1 MIIEKRLKFTGE
13 GLNKPSNEDFKS
25 SNPINKIKNDM
36 IKPDIYSNLPWP
48 KGCSISGFLQES
60 LKPKIETKEAAAS
73 EILLNAS
80 AIIATELARIPKIN
94 FKPNSTTFKK
104 IPNTNKTLFEFL
116 LEKDYDIEIAYCIR
130 FILIN
135 ATQQKYTNKSIA
147 LFDKNDQLIEEVV
160 FDNDK
165 LIWRNFA
172 PNSKIA
178 KILEC
183 IIEELKNWQ
192 YYK

>member
-1 MIIEKRLKFTGE
+1 MKKFILLILFIFLTLPIFASNWIIIDAETQISKQNLKSYNT
-13 GLNKPSNEDFKS
+13 NSNIKADIFYSYLSKDMNVV
-25 SNPINKIKNDM
+25 SNS
-36 IKPDIYSNLPWP
+36 DIY
-48 KGCSISGFLQES
+48 
-60 LKPKIETKEAAAS
+60 
-73 EILLNAS
+73 
-80 AIIATELARIPKIN
+80 IN
-94 FKPNSTTFKK
+94 
-104 IPNTNKTLFEFL
+104 

-178 KILEC
+178 KILER
-183 IIEELKNWQ
+183 IIEELKN
-192 YYK
+192 

>member
-1 MIIEKRLKFTGE
+1 MKNFILLMLFIFSTLPIFASNWIIIDAETQISKQNIKSYNT
-13 GLNKPSNEDFKS
+13 NSNIKADIFYSYLSKDMNVV
-25 SNPINKIKNDM
+25 SNS
-36 IKPDIYSNLPWP
+36 DIY
-48 KGCSISGFLQES
+48 
-60 LKPKIETKEAAAS
+60 
-73 EILLNAS
+73 
-80 AIIATELARIPKIN
+80 IN
-94 FKPNSTTFKK
+94 
-104 IPNTNKTLFEFL
+104 

-147 LFDKNDQLIEEVV
+147 LFDKNDQLIEEVI

-183 IIEELKNWQ
+183 IIEELKN
-192 YYK
+192 

>member
-1 MIIEKRLKFTGE
+1 MGLFTYLFASDNKRSLIKIEKINIIIEKRLKFTGE

-25 SNPINKIKNDM
+25 SNPINKIKNEI

-104 IPNTNKTLFEFL
+104 IPNTPHKVPYCWRTKGFE
-116 LEKDYDIEIAYCIR
+116 
-130 FILIN
+130 
-135 ATQQKYTNKSIA
+135 
-147 LFDKNDQLIEEVV
+147 
-160 FDNDK
+160 
-165 LIWRNFA
+165 
-172 PNSKIA
+172 
-178 KILEC
+178 
-183 IIEELKNWQ
+183 
-192 YYK
+192 

>member
-1 MIIEKRLKFTGE
+1 MKKFVLLILFIFLTLPIFASNWIIIDAETQISKQHLKSYNT
-13 GLNKPSNEDFKS
+13 NSNIKADIFYSYLSKDMNVV
-25 SNPINKIKNDM
+25 SNS
-36 IKPDIYSNLPWP
+36 DIY
-48 KGCSISGFLQES
+48 
-60 LKPKIETKEAAAS
+60 
-73 EILLNAS
+73 
-80 AIIATELARIPKIN
+80 IN
-94 FKPNSTTFKK
+94 
-104 IPNTNKTLFEFL
+104 

-183 IIEELKNWQ
+183 IIEELKN
-192 YYK
+192 

>member
-1 MIIEKRLKFTGE
+1 MKKFILLILFIFLTLPIFASNWIIIDAETQISKQHLKSYNT
-13 GLNKPSNEDFKS
+13 NSNIKADIFYSYLSKDMNVV
-25 SNPINKIKNDM
+25 SNS
-36 IKPDIYSNLPWP
+36 DIY
-48 KGCSISGFLQES
+48 
-60 LKPKIETKEAAAS
+60 
-73 EILLNAS
+73 
-80 AIIATELARIPKIN
+80 IN
-94 FKPNSTTFKK
+94 
-104 IPNTNKTLFEFL
+104 
-116 LEKDYDIEIAYCIR
+116 LEKNYDIEIAYCIR

-183 IIEELKNWQ
+183 IIEELKN
-192 YYK
+192 

>member
-1 MIIEKRLKFTGE
+1 MKKFILLILFIFSTLPIFATNWIIIDAETQISKQHLKSYNT
-13 GLNKPSNEDFKS
+13 NSNIKADIFYSYLSKDMNVV
-25 SNPINKIKNDM
+25 SNS
-36 IKPDIYSNLPWP
+36 DIY
-48 KGCSISGFLQES
+48 
-60 LKPKIETKEAAAS
+60 
-73 EILLNAS
+73 
-80 AIIATELARIPKIN
+80 IN
-94 FKPNSTTFKK
+94 
-104 IPNTNKTLFEFL
+104 
-116 LEKDYDIEIAYCIR
+116 LEKNYDIEIAYCIR

-183 IIEELKNWQ
+183 IIEELKN
-192 YYK
+192 

>member
-1 MIIEKRLKFTGE
+1 MKNFILLILFIFLTLPIFASNWIIIDAETQISKQHLKSYNT
-13 GLNKPSNEDFKS
+13 NSNIKADIFYSYLSKDMNVV
-25 SNPINKIKNDM
+25 SNS
-36 IKPDIYSNLPWP
+36 DIY
-48 KGCSISGFLQES
+48 
-60 LKPKIETKEAAAS
+60 
-73 EILLNAS
+73 
-80 AIIATELARIPKIN
+80 IN
-94 FKPNSTTFKK
+94 
-104 IPNTNKTLFEFL
+104 
-116 LEKDYDIEIAYCIR
+116 LEKNYDIEIAYCIR

-147 LFDKNDQLIEEVV
+147 LFDKNDQLIEEVI

-183 IIEELKNWQ
+183 IIEELKN
-192 YYK
+192 

>member
-1 MIIEKRLKFTGE
+1 MKKIILLILFIFLTLPIFASNWIIIDAETQISKQHLKSYNT
-13 GLNKPSNEDFKS
+13 NSNIKADIFYSYLSKDMNVV
-25 SNPINKIKNDM
+25 SNS
-36 IKPDIYSNLPWP
+36 DIY
-48 KGCSISGFLQES
+48 
-60 LKPKIETKEAAAS
+60 
-73 EILLNAS
+73 
-80 AIIATELARIPKIN
+80 IN
-94 FKPNSTTFKK
+94 
-104 IPNTNKTLFEFL
+104 

-178 KILEC
+178 NILEC
-183 IIEELKNWQ
+183 IIEELKN
-192 YYK
+192 

>member
-1 MIIEKRLKFTGE
+1 MKNFILLILFIFLTLPIFASNWIIIDAETQISKQHLKSYNT
-13 GLNKPSNEDFKS
+13 NSNIKADIFYSYLSKDMNVV
-25 SNPINKIKNDM
+25 SNS
-36 IKPDIYSNLPWP
+36 DIY
-48 KGCSISGFLQES
+48 
-60 LKPKIETKEAAAS
+60 
-73 EILLNAS
+73 
-80 AIIATELARIPKIN
+80 IN
-94 FKPNSTTFKK
+94 
-104 IPNTNKTLFEFL
+104 
-116 LEKDYDIEIAYCIR
+116 LEKNYDIEIAYCIR

-147 LFDKNDQLIEEVV
+147 LFDKNDQLIEELV

-183 IIEELKNWQ
+183 IIEELKN
-192 YYK
+192 

>member
-1 MIIEKRLKFTGE
+1 MKKFILLILFIFLTLPIFASNWIIIDAETQISKQHLKSYNT
-13 GLNKPSNEDFKS
+13 NSNIKADIFYSYLSKDMNVV
-25 SNPINKIKNDM
+25 SNS
-36 IKPDIYSNLPWP
+36 DIY
-48 KGCSISGFLQES
+48 
-60 LKPKIETKEAAAS
+60 
-73 EILLNAS
+73 
-80 AIIATELARIPKIN
+80 IN
-94 FKPNSTTFKK
+94 
-104 IPNTNKTLFEFL
+104 

-147 LFDKNDQLIEEVV
+147 LFDKNDQLIEEVI

-183 IIEELKNWQ
+183 IIEELKN
-192 YYK
+192 

>member
-1 MIIEKRLKFTGE
+1 MKKFILLILFIFLTLPIFASNWIIIDAETQISKQHLKSYNT
-13 GLNKPSNEDFKS
+13 NSNIKADIFYSYLSKDMNVV
-25 SNPINKIKNDM
+25 SNS
-36 IKPDIYSNLPWP
+36 DIY
-48 KGCSISGFLQES
+48 
-60 LKPKIETKEAAAS
+60 
-73 EILLNAS
+73 
-80 AIIATELARIPKIN
+80 IN
-94 FKPNSTTFKK
+94 
-104 IPNTNKTLFEFL
+104 

-135 ATQQKYTNKSIA
+135 ATQQKYANKSIA
-147 LFDKNDQLIEEVV
+147 LFDKNDQLIEEVI

-183 IIEELKNWQ
+183 IIEELKN
-192 YYK
+192 

>member
-1 MIIEKRLKFTGE
+1 MKKFILLILFIFLTLPIFASNWIIIDAETQISKQHLKSYNT
-13 GLNKPSNEDFKS
+13 NSNIKADIFYSYLSKDMNVV
-25 SNPINKIKNDM
+25 SNS
-36 IKPDIYSNLPWP
+36 DIY
-48 KGCSISGFLQES
+48 
-60 LKPKIETKEAAAS
+60 
-73 EILLNAS
+73 
-80 AIIATELARIPKIN
+80 IN
-94 FKPNSTTFKK
+94 
-104 IPNTNKTLFEFL
+104 

-183 IIEELKNWQ
+183 IIEELK
-192 YYK
+192 K

>member
-1 MIIEKRLKFTGE
+1 MKKFILLILFIFLTLPIFASNWIIIDAETQISKQHLKSYNT
-13 GLNKPSNEDFKS
+13 NSNIKADIFYSYLSKDMNVV
-25 SNPINKIKNDM
+25 SNS
-36 IKPDIYSNLPWP
+36 DIY
-48 KGCSISGFLQES
+48 
-60 LKPKIETKEAAAS
+60 
-73 EILLNAS
+73 
-80 AIIATELARIPKIN
+80 IN
-94 FKPNSTTFKK
+94 
-104 IPNTNKTLFEFL
+104 

-183 IIEELKNWQ
+183 IIEELKN
-192 YYK
+192 

>member
-1 MIIEKRLKFTGE
+1 MKNFILLILFIFLTLPIFASNWIIIDAETQISKQNLKSYNT
-13 GLNKPSNEDFKS
+13 NSNIKADIFYSYLSKDMNVV
-25 SNPINKIKNDM
+25 SNS
-36 IKPDIYSNLPWP
+36 DIY
-48 KGCSISGFLQES
+48 
-60 LKPKIETKEAAAS
+60 
-73 EILLNAS
+73 
-80 AIIATELARIPKIN
+80 IN
-94 FKPNSTTFKK
+94 
-104 IPNTNKTLFEFL
+104 

-183 IIEELKNWQ
+183 IIEELKN
-192 YYK
+192 

>member
-1 MIIEKRLKFTGE
+1 MKKFILLILFIFSTLPIFASNWIIIDAETQISKQHLKSYNT
-13 GLNKPSNEDFKS
+13 NSNIKADIFYSYLSKDMNVV
-25 SNPINKIKNDM
+25 SNS
-36 IKPDIYSNLPWP
+36 DIY
-48 KGCSISGFLQES
+48 
-60 LKPKIETKEAAAS
+60 
-73 EILLNAS
+73 
-80 AIIATELARIPKIN
+80 IN
-94 FKPNSTTFKK
+94 
-104 IPNTNKTLFEFL
+104 
-116 LEKDYDIEIAYCIR
+116 LEKNYDIEIAYCIR

-183 IIEELKNWQ
+183 IIEELKN
-192 YYK
+192 

>member
-1 MIIEKRLKFTGE
+1 MKKFILLILFIFLTLPIFASNWIIIDAETQISKQHLKSYNT
-13 GLNKPSNEDFKS
+13 NSNIKADIFYSYLSKDMNVV
-25 SNPINKIKNDM
+25 SNS
-36 IKPDIYSNLPWP
+36 DIY
-48 KGCSISGFLQES
+48 
-60 LKPKIETKEAAAS
+60 
-73 EILLNAS
+73 
-80 AIIATELARIPKIN
+80 IN
-94 FKPNSTTFKK
+94 
-104 IPNTNKTLFEFL
+104 
-116 LEKDYDIEIAYCIR
+116 LEKDYNIEIAYCIR

-183 IIEELKNWQ
+183 IIEELKN
-192 YYK
+192 

>member
-1 MIIEKRLKFTGE
+1 MKKFILLILFIFLTLPIFASNWIIIDAETQISKQNLKSYNT
-13 GLNKPSNEDFKS
+13 NSNIKADIFYSYLSKDKNVV
-25 SNPINKIKNDM
+25 SNS
-36 IKPDIYSNLPWP
+36 DIY
-48 KGCSISGFLQES
+48 
-60 LKPKIETKEAAAS
+60 
-73 EILLNAS
+73 
-80 AIIATELARIPKIN
+80 IN
-94 FKPNSTTFKK
+94 
-104 IPNTNKTLFEFL
+104 

-147 LFDKNDQLIEEVV
+147 LFDKNDQLIEKVV

-183 IIEELKNWQ
+183 IIEELKI
-192 YYK
+192 

>member
-1 MIIEKRLKFTGE
+1 MKKIILLILFIFLTLPIFASNWIIIDAETQISKQHLKSYNT
-13 GLNKPSNEDFKS
+13 NSNIKADIFYSYLSKDMNVV
-25 SNPINKIKNDM
+25 SNS
-36 IKPDIYSNLPWP
+36 DIY
-48 KGCSISGFLQES
+48 
-60 LKPKIETKEAAAS
+60 
-73 EILLNAS
+73 
-80 AIIATELARIPKIN
+80 IN
-94 FKPNSTTFKK
+94 
-104 IPNTNKTLFEFL
+104 

-183 IIEELKNWQ
+183 IIEELKN
-192 YYK
+192 

>member
-1 MIIEKRLKFTGE
+1 MKKFILLILFIFLTLPIFASNWIIIDAETQISKQNLKSYNT
-13 GLNKPSNEDFKS
+13 NSNIKADIFYSYLSKDKNVV
-25 SNPINKIKNDM
+25 SNS
-36 IKPDIYSNLPWP
+36 DIY
-48 KGCSISGFLQES
+48 
-60 LKPKIETKEAAAS
+60 
-73 EILLNAS
+73 
-80 AIIATELARIPKIN
+80 IN
-94 FKPNSTTFKK
+94 
-104 IPNTNKTLFEFL
+104 

-183 IIEELKNWQ
+183 IIEELKN
-192 YYK
+192 

>member
-1 MIIEKRLKFTGE
+1 MKKFILLILFIFLTLPIFASNWIIIDAETQISKQHLKSYNT
-13 GLNKPSNEDFKS
+13 NSNIKADIFYSYLSKDMNVV
-25 SNPINKIKNDM
+25 SNS
-36 IKPDIYSNLPWP
+36 DIY
-48 KGCSISGFLQES
+48 
-60 LKPKIETKEAAAS
+60 
-73 EILLNAS
+73 
-80 AIIATELARIPKIN
+80 IN
-94 FKPNSTTFKK
+94 
-104 IPNTNKTLFEFL
+104 
-116 LEKDYDIEIAYCIR
+116 LEKNYDIEIAYCIR

-147 LFDKNDQLIEEVV
+147 LFDKNDQLIEEVI

-183 IIEELKNWQ
+183 IIEELKN
-192 YYK
+192 

>member
-1 MIIEKRLKFTGE
+1 MKKIILLILFIFLT
-13 GLNKPSNEDFKS
+13 LPIFASNWIIIDAETQISKQNIKS
-25 SNPINKIKNDM
+25 YNTNSNIKADIFYSYLSKDM
-36 IKPDIYSNLPWP
+36 NVVSNSDIY
-48 KGCSISGFLQES
+48 
-60 LKPKIETKEAAAS
+60 
-73 EILLNAS
+73 
-80 AIIATELARIPKIN
+80 
-94 FKPNSTTFKK
+94 
-104 IPNTNKTLFEFL
+104 TN

-183 IIEELKNWQ
+183 IIEELKN
-192 YYK
+192 

>member
-1 MIIEKRLKFTGE
+1 MKKFILLILFIFSMLPIFASNWIIIDAETQISKQHLKSYNT
-13 GLNKPSNEDFKS
+13 NSNIKADIFYSYLSKDMNVV
-25 SNPINKIKNDM
+25 SNS
-36 IKPDIYSNLPWP
+36 DIY
-48 KGCSISGFLQES
+48 
-60 LKPKIETKEAAAS
+60 
-73 EILLNAS
+73 
-80 AIIATELARIPKIN
+80 IN
-94 FKPNSTTFKK
+94 
-104 IPNTNKTLFEFL
+104 

-183 IIEELKNWQ
+183 IIEELKN
-192 YYK
+192 

>member
-1 MIIEKRLKFTGE
+1 MKKFILLILFIFLTLPIFASNWIIIDAETQISKQHLKSYNT
-13 GLNKPSNEDFKS
+13 NSNIKADIFYSYLSKDMNIV
-25 SNPINKIKNDM
+25 SNS
-36 IKPDIYSNLPWP
+36 DIY
-48 KGCSISGFLQES
+48 
-60 LKPKIETKEAAAS
+60 
-73 EILLNAS
+73 
-80 AIIATELARIPKIN
+80 IN
-94 FKPNSTTFKK
+94 
-104 IPNTNKTLFEFL
+104 

-147 LFDKNDQLIEEVV
+147 LFDKNDQLIEEFI

-183 IIEELKNWQ
+183 IIEELKI
-192 YYK
+192 

>member
-1 MIIEKRLKFTGE
+1 MKKFILLILFIFLTLPIFASNWIIIDAETQISKQHLKSYNT
-13 GLNKPSNEDFKS
+13 NSNIKADIFYSYLSKDMNIV
-25 SNPINKIKNDM
+25 SNS
-36 IKPDIYSNLPWP
+36 DIY
-48 KGCSISGFLQES
+48 
-60 LKPKIETKEAAAS
+60 
-73 EILLNAS
+73 
-80 AIIATELARIPKIN
+80 IN
-94 FKPNSTTFKK
+94 
-104 IPNTNKTLFEFL
+104 

-147 LFDKNDQLIEEVV
+147 LFDKNDQLIEEFI

-183 IIEELKNWQ
+183 IIEELKN
-192 YYK
+192 

>member
-1 MIIEKRLKFTGE
+1 MKNFILLILFIFLTLPIFASNWIIIDAETQISKQHLKSYNT
-13 GLNKPSNEDFKS
+13 NSNIKADIFYSYLSKDMNVV
-25 SNPINKIKNDM
+25 SNS
-36 IKPDIYSNLPWP
+36 DIY
-48 KGCSISGFLQES
+48 
-60 LKPKIETKEAAAS
+60 
-73 EILLNAS
+73 
-80 AIIATELARIPKIN
+80 IN
-94 FKPNSTTFKK
+94 
-104 IPNTNKTLFEFL
+104 
-116 LEKDYDIEIAYCIR
+116 LEKNYDIEIAYCIR

-183 IIEELKNWQ
+183 IIEELKN
-192 YYK
+192 

>member
-1 MIIEKRLKFTGE
+1 MKKFILLILFIFLTLPIFASNWIIIDAETQISKQHLKSYNT
-13 GLNKPSNEDFKS
+13 NSNIKADIFYSCLSKDMNVV
-25 SNPINKIKNDM
+25 SNS
-36 IKPDIYSNLPWP
+36 DIY
-48 KGCSISGFLQES
+48 
-60 LKPKIETKEAAAS
+60 
-73 EILLNAS
+73 
-80 AIIATELARIPKIN
+80 IN
-94 FKPNSTTFKK
+94 
-104 IPNTNKTLFEFL
+104 

-183 IIEELKNWQ
+183 IIEELKN
-192 YYK
+192 

>member
-1 MIIEKRLKFTGE
+1 MKNFILLILFIFLTLPIFASNWIIIDAETQISKQHLKSYNT
-13 GLNKPSNEDFKS
+13 NSNIKADIFYSYLSKDMNIV
-25 SNPINKIKNDM
+25 SNS
-36 IKPDIYSNLPWP
+36 DIY
-48 KGCSISGFLQES
+48 
-60 LKPKIETKEAAAS
+60 
-73 EILLNAS
+73 
-80 AIIATELARIPKIN
+80 IN
-94 FKPNSTTFKK
+94 
-104 IPNTNKTLFEFL
+104 

-147 LFDKNDQLIEEVV
+147 LFDKNDQLIEEVI

-183 IIEELKNWQ
+183 IIEELKN
-192 YYK
+192 

>member
-1 MIIEKRLKFTGE
+1 MKKFILLILFIFLTLPIFASNWIIIDAETQISKQNLKSYNT
-13 GLNKPSNEDFKS
+13 NSNIKADIFYSYLSKDKNVV
-25 SNPINKIKNDM
+25 SNS
-36 IKPDIYSNLPWP
+36 DIY
-48 KGCSISGFLQES
+48 
-60 LKPKIETKEAAAS
+60 
-73 EILLNAS
+73 
-80 AIIATELARIPKIN
+80 IN
-94 FKPNSTTFKK
+94 
-104 IPNTNKTLFEFL
+104 

-183 IIEELKNWQ
+183 IIEELKI
-192 YYK
+192 

>member
-1 MIIEKRLKFTGE
+1 MKKFILLILFIFLTLPIFASNWIIIDAETQISKQHLKSYNT
-13 GLNKPSNEDFKS
+13 NSNIKADIFYSYLSKDMNVV
-25 SNPINKIKNDM
+25 SNS
-36 IKPDIYSNLPWP
+36 DIY
-48 KGCSISGFLQES
+48 
-60 LKPKIETKEAAAS
+60 
-73 EILLNAS
+73 
-80 AIIATELARIPKIN
+80 IN
-94 FKPNSTTFKK
+94 
-104 IPNTNKTLFEFL
+104 

-183 IIEELKNWQ
+183 IIEELKI
-192 YYK
+192 

>member
-1 MIIEKRLKFTGE
+1 MLPIFASNWIIIDAETQISKQHLK
-13 GLNKPSNEDFKS
+13 S
-25 SNPINKIKNDM
+25 
-36 IKPDIYSNLPWP
+36 Y
-48 KGCSISGFLQES
+48 
-60 LKPKIETKEAAAS
+60 
-73 EILLNAS
+73 
-80 AIIATELARIPKIN
+80 
-94 FKPNSTTFKK
+94 
-104 IPNTNKTLFEFL
+104 NTNSNIKADIFYSYLSKDMNVVSNSDIFIN
-116 LEKDYDIEIAYCIR
+116 LEKDYDKEIAYCIR

-183 IIEELKNWQ
+183 IIEELKN
-192 YYK
+192 

>member
-1 MIIEKRLKFTGE
+1 MKKIIFLILFIFLTLPIFASNWIIIDAETQISKQHLKSYNT
-13 GLNKPSNEDFKS
+13 NSNIKADIFYSYLSKDMNVV
-25 SNPINKIKNDM
+25 SNS
-36 IKPDIYSNLPWP
+36 DIY
-48 KGCSISGFLQES
+48 
-60 LKPKIETKEAAAS
+60 
-73 EILLNAS
+73 
-80 AIIATELARIPKIN
+80 IN
-94 FKPNSTTFKK
+94 
-104 IPNTNKTLFEFL
+104 

-183 IIEELKNWQ
+183 IIEELKN
-192 YYK
+192 